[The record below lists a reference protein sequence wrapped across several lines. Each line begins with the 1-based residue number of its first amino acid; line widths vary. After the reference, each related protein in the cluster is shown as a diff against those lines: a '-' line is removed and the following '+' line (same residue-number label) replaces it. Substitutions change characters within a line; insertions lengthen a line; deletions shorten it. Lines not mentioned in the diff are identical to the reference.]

1 MLTLNGTHGSPG
13 AGVLMCYLLTVT
25 FFFRRAGAVGVARAA
40 TESNDSIASAHVWPA
55 ACARK
60 RSRSRA
66 RILGAS
72 RASSWTRSLAAHV
85 AAAAARDRL

>member
-1 MLTLNGTHGSPG
+1 
-13 AGVLMCYLLTVT
+13 MCLLTVT

-55 ACARK
+55 ACGRK

-72 RASSWTRSLAAHV
+72 RASSWTRALAATT
-85 AAAAARDRL
+85 RDRLEPAQDTRPRNRL